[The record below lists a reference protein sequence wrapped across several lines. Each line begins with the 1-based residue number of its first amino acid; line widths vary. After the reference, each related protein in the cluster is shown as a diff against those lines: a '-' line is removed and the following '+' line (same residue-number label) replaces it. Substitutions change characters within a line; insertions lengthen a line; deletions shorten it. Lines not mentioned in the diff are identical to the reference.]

1 MSGRMLKPLL
11 LLNCT
16 FVLMLVTLGPR
27 YGWTVM
33 VIIGGVISAF
43 NILALRSRT
52 GNPRQ

>member
-11 LLNCT
+11 LFNCT

-33 VIIGGVISAF
+33 VLIGGIISAV
-43 NILALRSRT
+43 NILALRSRE
-52 GNPRQ
+52 GNPKR